1 MSHNHKKNNRRKPV
15 GEELPVDQPQEQP
28 EDLEEQTS
36 QIIQSGSVT
45 MTAAKHV
52 IHCLT
57 IVGQIEGH
65 YILPPQN
72 KTTKY
77 EHVIPQL
84 VAIEQDPSIE
94 GLMIILNT
102 VGGDVEA
109 GLAIAELISGMKKPT
124 VSLVLGGGH
133 SIGVPLACSAKQS
146 FIAPSA
152 TMTVHPV
159 RMNGL
164 VLGVPQT
171 LSYFDRMQER
181 IVRFVTDNSGISS
194 KDFRR
199 LMMNTGELVMDVG
212 TVLDGEKAVQAGL
225 IDHLGGLSEAISCL
239 YRMIEK
245 KEKGDTNLGDAAD
258 DGRAVRAADHCFA
271 FGNGSAARQDTKR
284 TAFGGTHPFHRPA
297 RFSAAGAFPG
307 KTGEAAAK
315 KQIFLDYFL

>member
-1 MSHNHKKNNRRKPV
+1 MGRTKKEQQQESLKQNPV
-15 GEELPVDQPQEQP
+15 NETP
-28 EDLEEQTS
+28 EDGDSAEYEEMPDQSEQIMQT
-36 QIIQSGSVT
+36 GSVT
-45 MTAAKHV
+45 VTKAKHV

-133 SIGVPLACSAKQS
+133 SIGVPLACSARQS

-159 RMNGL
+159 RML
-164 VLGVPQT
+164 KQLG
-171 LSYFDRMQER
+171 
-181 IVRFVTDNSGISS
+181 IVIDPLADKQPVVEQVTGFFVTLAAM
-194 KDFRR
+194 KQVRKR
-199 LMMNTGELVMDVG
+199 
-212 TVLDGEKAVQAGL
+212 
-225 IDHLGGLSEAISCL
+225 IDARGGKCVHFYHFYL
-239 YRMIEK
+239 
-245 KEKGDTNLGDAAD
+245 
-258 DGRAVRAADHCFA
+258 
-271 FGNGSAARQDTKR
+271 
-284 TAFGGTHPFHRPA
+284 
-297 RFSAAGAFPG
+297 FSPSNIG
-307 KTGEAAAK
+307 
-315 KQIFLDYFL
+315 